1 MAFKL
6 GTEKLEQCR
15 MKAQSLGN
23 HQTLSAK
30 QNFVKTFVQTWPIC
44 QNDLVVLPVILVN

>member
-30 QNFVKTFVQTWPIC
+30 QNFVKKFVQTWPIRVSGK
-44 QNDLVVLPVILVN
+44 NNFFEN